1 MNVKPK
7 YIPYNIRRMCKVS
20 LIEYVHEND
29 VETMHLEVNLTDDG
43 EPIEL
48 LGSYDYS
55 ASMINKATKAL
66 IKDNIV
72 CSLNESG
79 NVVIKIDNFHTL
91 GAQDILIELTVSN
104 QNRSKVLVP
113 PFPLWIHVNESI
125 LDDAQVTP
133 ESKGTVPELLEEA
146 KEQLERV
153 EQLSDGKSAYEIA
166 VEHGYEGIEAQW
178 LASLQ
183 GAQGIQGEKG
193 DKGDKGD
200 TGATGADGFSPTATI
215 TQTQSGATVTITDK
229 NGTTTANIS
238 NGAPGQNY
246 VLTAQDKSNIAA
258 IVLSEL
264 PTTQGVLYGNTS
276 N

>member
-7 YIPYNIRRMCKVS
+7 YIQYNIRRMCKVS

-66 IKDNIV
+66 IKDDIV

-79 NVVIKIDNFHTL
+79 NVVIKIDDFHTL

-133 ESKGTVPELLEEA
+133 ESEGTIPDLLKEA
-146 KEQLERV
+146 EEQLERV
-153 EQLSDGKSAYEIA
+153 KTLKDGKSAYEVA
-166 VEHGYEGIEAQW
+166 VDNGYEGNEEEW
-178 LASLQ
+178 LNSLK
-183 GAQGIQGEKG
+183 GLPGPPGESYTLTEQ
-193 DKGDKGD
+193 DR
-200 TGATGADGFSPTATI
+200 
-215 TQTQSGATVTITDK
+215 TDI
-229 NGTTTANIS
+229 ANI
-238 NGAPGQNY
+238 
-246 VLTAQDKSNIAA
+246 VMH
-258 IVLSEL
+258 EL
-264 PTTQGVLYGNTS
+264 PNADLMS
-276 N
+276 F

>member
-29 VETMHLEVNLTDDG
+29 VETMYLEVNLTDDG

-48 LGSYDYS
+48 LGSYNYS
-55 ASMINKATKAL
+55 ASMINKATKSL
-66 IKDNIV
+66 IKDDVV

-79 NVVIKIDNFHTL
+79 NVVIKIDDFHTL

-104 QNRSKVLVP
+104 QNRSKVLVT
-113 PFPLWIHVNESI
+113 PFPLWIHVNASI

-133 ESKGTVPELLEEA
+133 ESQGTVPELLGEA

-153 EQLSDGKSAYEIA
+153 EQLSDGKSAYEVA
-166 VEHGYEGIEAQW
+166 VDNGFVGTEAQW

-183 GAQGIQGEKG
+183 GPQGP
-193 DKGDKGD
+193 
-200 TGATGADGFSPTATI
+200 AGADGQQGPAGADWVPTETELNDI
-215 TQTQSGATVTITDK
+215 
-229 NGTTTANIS
+229 
-238 NGAPGQNY
+238 
-246 VLTAQDKSNIAA
+246 AQRAVNLI
-258 IVLSEL
+258 
-264 PTTQGVLYGNTS
+264 PTTQGVQYGNA
-276 N
+276 NN

>member
-29 VETMHLEVNLTDDG
+29 IETMYLEVNLTDDG

-48 LGSYDYS
+48 LGSYNYS

-66 IKDNIV
+66 IKDDVV

-79 NVVIKIDNFHTL
+79 NVVIKIDDFHTL

-113 PFPLWIHVNESI
+113 PFPLWIRVNESI

-133 ESKGTVPELLEEA
+133 ESEGTIPDLLKKAE
-146 KEQLERV
+146 EQLERV
-153 EQLSDGKSAYEIA
+153 KTLKDGKSAYEVA
-166 VEHGYEGIEAQW
+166 VDNGYEGNEEEW
-178 LASLQ
+178 LNSLK
-183 GAQGIQGEKG
+183 GLPGSPGESYTLTEQ
-193 DKGDKGD
+193 DR
-200 TGATGADGFSPTATI
+200 
-215 TQTQSGATVTITDK
+215 TDI
-229 NGTTTANIS
+229 ANI
-238 NGAPGQNY
+238 
-246 VLTAQDKSNIAA
+246 VMH
-258 IVLSEL
+258 EL
-264 PTTQGVLYGNTS
+264 PNADLMS
-276 N
+276 F